1 MCVIQLKS
9 SGLPISLVHVSRT
22 TPPSKSR
29 CYCVVPVML
38 LRPSFR
44 HRYGVR
50 QCPLFAP
57 KSSPSIMCF
66 RPYPLHIAVARVQS
80 SAMPGWN
87 RNEMCSHGIGPAA
100 YLRTLSS
107 SRIYPLTYPLAP
119 TAASKTYTFPFLLT
133 TDLSRFLIKWYC

>member
-1 MCVIQLKS
+1 MGYPEYESQSAPFGIPGTRGALTIVCMCVIQLKS
-9 SGLPISLVHVSRT
+9 SGLPISLVHISRT

-29 CYCVVPVML
+29 CYCVAPVML
-38 LRPSFR
+38 LRLSFR

-57 KSSPSIMCF
+57 WSSPSIMCF

-87 RNEMCSHGIGPAA
+87 RNENVCHGIQFDSL
-100 YLRTLSS
+100 LRTGYVHSH
-107 SRIYPLTYPLAP
+107 TH
-119 TAASKTYTFPFLLT
+119 LL
-133 TDLSRFLIKWYC
+133 

>member
-1 MCVIQLKS
+1 MPLWPRQSDYPLRFLSTGQSVGYPEYDPQSALIGIPGTHGALTVVCMCVIQLKS

-57 KSSPSIMCF
+57 QSSPSIMCF
-66 RPYPLHIAVARVQS
+66 
-80 SAMPGWN
+80 
-87 RNEMCSHGIGPAA
+87 
-100 YLRTLSS
+100 
-107 SRIYPLTYPLAP
+107 
-119 TAASKTYTFPFLLT
+119 
-133 TDLSRFLIKWYC
+133 

>member
-1 MCVIQLKS
+1 MPLWPCQSDYPLRVCILSTGQSVGYPEYDSQSALIGIPGTHGALTVVCMCVIQLKS
-9 SGLPISLVHVSRT
+9 SGLPVSLVHVTRT

-57 KSSPSIMCF
+57 RSSPSIMCF
-66 RPYPLHIAVARVQS
+66 
-80 SAMPGWN
+80 
-87 RNEMCSHGIGPAA
+87 
-100 YLRTLSS
+100 
-107 SRIYPLTYPLAP
+107 
-119 TAASKTYTFPFLLT
+119 
-133 TDLSRFLIKWYC
+133 

>member
-1 MCVIQLKS
+1 MPLWPCQSDYPLRVLSTGQSVGYPEYDSQSAPFGFPGTHGALTVVCMCVIQLRS
-9 SGLPISLVHVSRT
+9 SGLPISLAHTSRT

-57 KSSPSIMCF
+57 QSSPSIMCF
-66 RPYPLHIAVARVQS
+66 
-80 SAMPGWN
+80 
-87 RNEMCSHGIGPAA
+87 
-100 YLRTLSS
+100 
-107 SRIYPLTYPLAP
+107 
-119 TAASKTYTFPFLLT
+119 
-133 TDLSRFLIKWYC
+133 